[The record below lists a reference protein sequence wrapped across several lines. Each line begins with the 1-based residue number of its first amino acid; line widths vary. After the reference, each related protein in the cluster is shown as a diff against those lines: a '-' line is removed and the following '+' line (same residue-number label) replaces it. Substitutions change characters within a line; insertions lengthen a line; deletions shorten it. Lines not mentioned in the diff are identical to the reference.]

1 MNSFMNSLDNIFKD
15 KSENEKWMMILI
27 IVIIIGYLAYS
38 LFLPYAQEKLDQSI
52 REKKS
57 LQKRIAENK
66 QYISSITVNGDRDFY
81 VKKYEND
88 IVNLKKNIIKSNDDI
103 NFLSA
108 NLDKLAPLLF
118 NKESWSIFINSI
130 TKEAMNQ
137 DVNIKYIEN
146 EYVNN
151 KGSFGHILEMSVGC
165 EGEYK
170 NIAKFI
176 NRLEKNV
183 LVTDIYGSTIYM
195 DENSTTTLADINI
208 SVWGVNH

>member
-38 LFLPYAQEKLDQSI
+38 LFLPYAQEELDQSI

-118 NKESWSIFINSI
+118 DKESWSIFINSI

>member
-1 MNSFMNSLDNIFKD
+1 MNGFMNSLDDIFKD
-15 KSENEKWMMILI
+15 KSENEKWMIILMI
-27 IVIIIGYLAYS
+27 VAVIGYLAYS
-38 LFLPYAQEKLDQSI
+38 LFLPYAQEELDQSI
-52 REKKS
+52 REKKT

-66 QYISSITVNGDRDFY
+66 QYIASITVNGDRDFY

-88 IVNLKKNIIKSNDDI
+88 IGNLKKNIIKSNDDI

-146 EYVNN
+146 EYVDN

-195 DENSTTTLADINI
+195 DKNSTTTLADINI

>member
-1 MNSFMNSLDNIFKD
+1 MNSLDNIFKD

-38 LFLPYAQEKLDQSI
+38 LFLPYAQEELDQSI